1 MEISTSGSLSLRV
14 NLRAKPP
21 PRAHR
26 GAFTIVSYDKVVVGF
41 SPEAVRNREPVELD
55 I

>member
-21 PRAHR
+21 PRVHR
-26 GAFTIVSYDKVVVGF
+26 GAFTIVSYDKVVSF
-41 SPEAVRNREPVELD
+41 SPEVVRNREPVELD